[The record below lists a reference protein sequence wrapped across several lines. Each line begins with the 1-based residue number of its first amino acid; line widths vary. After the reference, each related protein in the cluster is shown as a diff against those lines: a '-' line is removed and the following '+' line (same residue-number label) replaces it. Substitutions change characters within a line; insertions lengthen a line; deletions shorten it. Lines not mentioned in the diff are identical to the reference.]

1 MFSVVLSKHPAIMKN
16 DFVSLLGQTLP
27 KKETNSLIE
36 CINAGDSPVSIR
48 VNRKKINE
56 GLKLKAENGSV
67 SHCGDGFFLKERPL
81 FTADPLLHAGFYY
94 VQEANSMWIG
104 EVARWILGASA
115 EGISPEKKSQEKKMA
130 AKGRVVLDLCAAP
143 GGKSTHLSSV
153 LGEGDQLVAN
163 EIISVRNSILFEN
176 VSKWGDGNTLI
187 TKADAK
193 EFGKLDSVFD
203 LISCDAPCSGEGL
216 FRKDDLAQNEWS
228 LEHVDLCAQRQ
239 QRIVFDVWDA
249 LKPGGYFIYSTCTY
263 NRKENEDNVLRFCE
277 ELGADLIELPSDMDG
292 REFLY
297 EVEPKMYRCMPH
309 LSQGEGLF
317 FAILRKHGVAEEV
330 RTSFR
335 LPGMVHEKTPIGE
348 VFHGKWKPHPAA
360 ALLNSLSRGDL
371 FKNVPT
377 VELSDEEVMLYLRRE
392 FIPLKTKE
400 LGAVL
405 LTWKGFNMGTANA
418 VKNGLNNLL
427 PMEWRVRSQ
436 FSASSIF
443 VL

>member
-1 MFSVVLSKHPAIMKN
+1 MKN
-16 DFVSLLGQTLP
+16 DFVSLLGKTLP
-27 KKETNSLIE
+27 KNETNSLLD

-48 VNRKKINE
+48 LNSKKVAPELI
-56 GLKLKAENGSV
+56 LKDQTGFV
-67 SHCGDGFFLKERPL
+67 SHCKDGFFLGERPL
-81 FTADPLLHAGFYY
+81 FTADPLLHAGYYY

-104 EVARWILGASA
+104 EVARWILGVSNEGASA
-115 EGISPEKKSQEKKMA
+115 EGTSPEKMSPEKERM
-130 AKGRVVLDLCAAP
+130 VLDLCAAP
-143 GGKSTHLSSV
+143 GGKSTHISSV
-153 LGEGDQLVAN
+153 LDDSDQLVAN
-163 EIISVRNSILFEN
+163 EVISVRNSILFEN

-193 EFGKLDSVFD
+193 EFGKLEGVFD

-277 ELGADLIELPSDMDG
+277 ELGADLIELPPGMAG

-297 EVEPKMYRCMPH
+297 ELEPNMYRCMPH
-309 LSQGEGLF
+309 RSKGEGLF
-317 FAILRKHGVAEEV
+317 FAILKKHGKQDKVGNK
-330 RTSFR
+330 FR
-335 LPGMVHEKTPIGE
+335 LPGVVHEKTPIGE

-360 ALLNSLSRGDL
+360 ALLNSLSQGNI
-371 FKNVPT
+371 FKGVPV
-377 VELSDEEVMLYLRRE
+377 VELNDEEVMLYLRRE

-405 LTWKGFNMGTANA
+405 LNWKGHNIGTANA

>member
-1 MFSVVLSKHPAIMKN
+1 MFSVVLGKYTFNMKN
-16 DFVSLLGQTLP
+16 DFVSLLGKTLP
-27 KKETNSLIE
+27 KNETNSLLD
-36 CINAGDSPVSIR
+36 CINAGDSPVSVRI
-48 VNRKKINE
+48 NRKKVDE
-56 GLKLKAENGSV
+56 RLMLKNQNGVV
-67 SHCGDGFFLKERPL
+67 SHCKDGFYLGERPL

-104 EVARWILGASA
+104 EVIRWVLRESA
-115 EGISPEKKSQEKKMA
+115 EGTSPEKKSSDNKKM
-130 AKGRVVLDLCAAP
+130 VLDLCAAP
-143 GGKSTHLSSV
+143 GGKSTHISSV
-153 LGEGDQLVAN
+153 LDEGDQLVAN
-163 EIISVRNSILFEN
+163 EVISTRNSILFEN

-193 EFGKLDSVFD
+193 EFGKLDGVFD
-203 LISCDAPCSGEGL
+203 IISCDAPCSGEGL

-277 ELGADLIELPSDMDG
+277 ELGADLIELPPGMEG

-297 EVEPKMYRCMPH
+297 ELEPKMYRCMPH
-309 LSQGEGLF
+309 RSKGEGLF
-317 FAILRKHGVAEEV
+317 FAVLKKHGESEEAGKKIK
-330 RTSFR
+330 
-335 LPGMVHEKTPIGE
+335 LPGIVHEKTPLGE

-360 ALLNSLSRGDL
+360 ALLNSFSRGEL
-371 FKNVPT
+371 FKDVP
-377 VELSDEEVMLYLRRE
+377 VVDLNDEEAMLYLRRE

-405 LTWKGFNMGTANA
+405 LSWKGYNLGTANA

-436 FSASSIF
+436 FSANSIF

>member
-1 MFSVVLSKHPAIMKN
+1 VFSVVLSKHPAIMKN

-48 VNRKKINE
+48 VNRKKIHE

-176 VSKWGDGNTLI
+176 ISKWGDGNTLI

-228 LEHVDLCAQRQ
+228 LEHVDLCTQRQ

-297 EVEPKMYRCMPH
+297 ELEPKMYRCMPH

-335 LPGMVHEKTPIGE
+335 LPGMVHEKAPIGE

-436 FSASSIF
+436 FSANSIF

>member
-1 MFSVVLSKHPAIMKN
+1 MKN

-48 VNRKKINE
+48 VNRKKIHE

-176 VSKWGDGNTLI
+176 ISKWGDGNTLI

-228 LEHVDLCAQRQ
+228 LEHVDLCTQRQ

-297 EVEPKMYRCMPH
+297 ELEPKMYRCMPH

-335 LPGMVHEKTPIGE
+335 LPGMVHEKAPIGE

-436 FSASSIF
+436 FSANSIF

>member
-1 MFSVVLSKHPAIMKN
+1 VFSVVLSKHPAIMKN

-27 KKETNSLIE
+27 KKETNSLLE

-48 VNRKKINE
+48 VNRKKIHD

-104 EVARWILGASA
+104 EVARWILGVSNENA
-115 EGISPEKKSQEKKMA
+115 SPEKRKIL
-130 AKGRVVLDLCAAP
+130 LDLCAAP

-163 EIISVRNSILFEN
+163 EVISVRNSILFEN

-263 NRKENEDNVLRFCE
+263 NRKENEDNVLRFCD

-297 EVEPKMYRCMPH
+297 ELEPKMYRCMPH
-309 LSQGEGLF
+309 LSKGEGLF

-330 RTSFR
+330 KTSFR
-335 LPGMVHEKTPIGE
+335 WPGMVHEKTPIGE

-377 VELSDEEVMLYLRRE
+377 VELSDEAVMLYLRRE
-392 FIPLKTKE
+392 FIPLKTNE

>member
-1 MFSVVLSKHPAIMKN
+1 MFSVVLSKHLAIMKN

-48 VNRKKINE
+48 VNRKKIHE

-228 LEHVDLCAQRQ
+228 LEHVDLCTQRQ

-297 EVEPKMYRCMPH
+297 ELEPKMYRCMPH

-335 LPGMVHEKTPIGE
+335 LPGMVHEKAPIGE

-436 FSASSIF
+436 FSANSIF

>member
-1 MFSVVLSKHPAIMKN
+1 MFSVVLSKLLPVMKN

-27 KKETNSLIE
+27 QNETNSLLE
-36 CINAGDSPVSIR
+36 CIKEGESPVSIR
-48 VNRKKINE
+48 VNRKKISD
-56 GLKLKAENGSV
+56 GLTIKNANGFV
-67 SHCGDGFFLKERPL
+67 SHCKDGVFLSERPL
-81 FTADPLLHAGFYY
+81 FTADPLLHAGYYY

-104 EVARWILGASA
+104 EVARWILGTSSENA
-115 EGISPEKKSQEKKMA
+115 SPEK
-130 AKGRVVLDLCAAP
+130 GRMILDLCAAP

-153 LGEGDQLVAN
+153 LSDGDQLVAN
-163 EIISVRNSILFEN
+163 EVISNRNSILFEN

-187 TKADAK
+187 TKADARD
-193 EFGKLDSVFD
+193 FGKLDGVFD

-239 QRIVFDVWDA
+239 QRIVFDVWDS
-249 LKPGGYFIYSTCTY
+249 LKPGGIFIYSTCTY
-263 NRKENEDNVLRFCE
+263 NRKENEDNVLRFCK
-277 ELGADLIELPSDMDG
+277 ELGADLMELPSDMNG
-292 REFLY
+292 REHLY
-297 EVEPKMYRCMPH
+297 ELEPNMYRCMPH
-309 LSQGEGLF
+309 RSKGEGLF
-317 FAILRKHGVAEEV
+317 FAVLRKHGFSDEIKGK
-330 RTSFR
+330 FR
-335 LPGMVHEKTPIGE
+335 LPGMVHEKTPIGD
-348 VFHGKWKPHPAA
+348 VFHGKWKPHPAS

-371 FKNVPT
+371 FKNIPVIDLT
-377 VELSDEEVMLYLRRE
+377 DEEVMLYLRRE

-405 LTWKGFNMGTANA
+405 LTWKGHNIGTANA

-443 VL
+443 AL

>member
-27 KKETNSLIE
+27 KKETNSLLE
-36 CINAGDSPVSIR
+36 CINAGNSPVSIR
-48 VNRKKINE
+48 VNRKKFNDD
-56 GLKLKAENGSV
+56 LKIKDVNGSV
-67 SHCGDGFFLKERPL
+67 SHSKDGFFLKERPL

-104 EVARWILGASA
+104 EVARWILGTSA
-115 EGISPEKKSQEKKMA
+115 EGASPEKTSPERERMI
-130 AKGRVVLDLCAAP
+130 LDLCAAP

-153 LGEGDQLVAN
+153 LREGDRLVAN
-163 EIISVRNSILFEN
+163 EVISTRNSILFEN

-193 EFGKLDSVFD
+193 EFGKLDGVFD

-292 REFLY
+292 REFLF
-297 EVEPKMYRCMPH
+297 ELEPKMYRCMPH

-317 FAILRKHGVAEEV
+317 FAILKKHGFEDDGIAK
-330 RTSFR
+330 FR
-335 LPGMVHEKTPIGE
+335 FPGVVHEKTPIGD

-371 FKNVPT
+371 FKDVPV
-377 VELSDEEVMLYLRRE
+377 VELTDEEVMLYLRRE